1 MAQTQMALDSLDFD
15 ATVALATKVAP
26 HVDILEIGTPCI
38 KHNGI
43 ELLKTLRAKFP
54 NNKILVDLK
63 TMDAGFYEAEPF
75 YKAGAD
81 ICTVLGTADIGTIK
95 GVIDVANKYGKM
107 AQVDLINVADK
118 KARTLEVAKLGAHII
133 GVHTGLDQQA
143 AGQTP
148 FNDLAMVTGLKTGAK
163 VSVAGG
169 VKAATVRQVV
179 DAGADIV
186 VAGAAIYG
194 AADPAASAKEITGL
208 AHGSAAASAGGM
220 GKWLPWILAIGAGLI
235 GLSMLKGCNKPAE
248 PAAEAP
254 VVEQAAPAAEAAP
267 AVEATP
273 AAEVA
278 APAAVATMLE
288 GKLETFIKGSDPVSK
303 DVWFTM
309 DGITFDTAKA
319 TIKAESDVQLSHIA
333 DIMKANPAVSIK
345 VGGYTDNTGDTN
357 ANLLLSG
364 ERAAAV
370 KAALEA
376 KGVEAARL
384 ASEGYGQDHPV
395 CAANDTDACKAQNRR
410 VDVNVTAK

>member
-15 ATVALATKVAP
+15 GTVALATKVAP

-43 ELLKTLRAKFP
+43 EMLKTLRAKFP

-107 AQVDLINVADK
+107 AQVDMINVTDK

-148 FNDLAMVTGLKTGAK
+148 FNDLAMMAGLNTGAK
-163 VSVAGG
+163 ISVAGG
-169 VKAATVRQVV
+169 VKAATVKQVV

-194 AADPAASAKEITGL
+194 AADPAASAAEITGL
-208 AHGSAAASAGGM
+208 AHAGNASAGGM
-220 GKWLPWILAIGAGLI
+220 GKWLPWALVAGAVILGLALLSGNKGAEQAATDA
-235 GLSMLKGCNKPAE
+235 MPA
-248 PAAEAP
+248 
-254 VVEQAAPAAEAAP
+254 VEQA
-267 AVEATP
+267 VE
-273 AAEVA
+273 A
-278 APAAVATMLE
+278 APAAVE
-288 GKLETFIKGSDPVSK
+288 G
-303 DVWFTM
+303 
-309 DGITFDTAKA
+309 A
-319 TIKAESDVQLSHIA
+319 A
-333 DIMKANPAVSIK
+333 D
-345 VGGYTDNTGDTN
+345 
-357 ANLLLSG
+357 
-364 ERAAAV
+364 AAAATAGV
-370 KAALEA
+370 AVDAA
-376 KGVEAARL
+376 KDAA
-384 ASEGYGQDHPV
+384 
-395 CAANDTDACKAQNRR
+395 AAATDAAAPAA
-410 VDVNVTAK
+410 DAAAAPADAAK

>member
-107 AQVDLINVADK
+107 AQVDLINVTDK

-148 FNDLAMVTGLKTGAK
+148 FADLALVTSLNTGAK

-194 AADPAASAKEITGL
+194 AADPAASAAEITGL
-208 AHGSAAASAGGM
+208 ARGNTASAGGGM
-220 GKWLPWILAIGAGLI
+220 GKYLPWALIAGAVLLGLYFLT
-235 GLSMLKGCNKPAE
+235 GGKKAE
-248 PAAEAP
+248 EMPVTDGTAVEQTAPAADA
-254 VVEQAAPAAEAAP
+254 AAPAAD
-267 AVEATP
+267 AT
-273 AAEVA
+273 A
-278 APAAVATMLE
+278 APAADATVAPAADATAA
-288 GKLETFIKGSDPVSK
+288 PAA
-303 DVWFTM
+303 
-309 DGITFDTAKA
+309 DTAAPA
-319 TIKAESDVQLSHIA
+319 T
-333 DIMKANPAVSIK
+333 
-345 VGGYTDNTGDTN
+345 DTT
-357 ANLLLSG
+357 
-364 ERAAAV
+364 AA
-370 KAALEA
+370 
-376 KGVEAARL
+376 
-384 ASEGYGQDHPV
+384 P
-395 CAANDTDACKAQNRR
+395 AANAMDKAKEMAAPAADAAKDAVAVPATTDGLVGAAKDATG
-410 VDVNVTAK
+410 TAK

>member
-107 AQVDLINVADK
+107 AQVDLINVTDK

-148 FNDLAMVTGLKTGAK
+148 FADLALVTSLNTGAK

-194 AADPAASAKEITGL
+194 AADPAASAAEITGL
-208 AHGSAAASAGGM
+208 ARGSSAAAGGM
-220 GKWLPWILAIGAGLI
+220 GKYLPWVLIAGAVLLALYFLTGG
-235 GLSMLKGCNKPAE
+235 KKAE
-248 PAAEAP
+248 ETP
-254 VVEQAAPAAEAAP
+254 APAAAVEQTAP
-267 AVEATP
+267 AATDAVAPVATPDAATP
-273 AAEVA
+273 AADAAAPVVDSAKDAATA
-278 APAAVATMLE
+278 APATGEAAKTE
-288 GKLETFIKGSDPVSK
+288 GLVGAAK
-303 DVWFTM
+303 DTT
-309 DGITFDTAKA
+309 GTAK
-319 TIKAESDVQLSHIA
+319 
-333 DIMKANPAVSIK
+333 
-345 VGGYTDNTGDTN
+345 
-357 ANLLLSG
+357 
-364 ERAAAV
+364 
-370 KAALEA
+370 
-376 KGVEAARL
+376 
-384 ASEGYGQDHPV
+384 
-395 CAANDTDACKAQNRR
+395 
-410 VDVNVTAK
+410 

>member
-15 ATVALATKVAP
+15 ATVALAAKVAP

-107 AQVDLINVADK
+107 AQVDLINVKDK

-148 FNDLAMVTGLKTGAK
+148 FTDLAMVTSLNTGAK

-169 VKAATVRQVV
+169 VKAATAAQVV
-179 DAGADIV
+179 EAGADIV

-194 AADPAASAKEITGL
+194 AADPAASAAEITGIV
-208 AHGSAAASAGGM
+208 HGSGASAGGM
-220 GKWLPWILAIGAGLI
+220 KWLPWVIIAGAVLLGLYLLN
-235 GLSMLKGCNKPAE
+235 GGSAD
-248 PAAEAP
+248 
-254 VVEQAAPAAEAAP
+254 EAAADAAAVTEQ
-267 AVEATP
+267 AVEAT
-273 AAEVA
+273 
-278 APAAVATMLE
+278 
-288 GKLETFIKGSDPVSK
+288 D
-303 DVWFTM
+303 
-309 DGITFDTAKA
+309 
-319 TIKAESDVQLSHIA
+319 
-333 DIMKANPAVSIK
+333 
-345 VGGYTDNTGDTN
+345 
-357 ANLLLSG
+357 
-364 ERAAAV
+364 AAAMED
-370 KAALEA
+370 ATEMATEA
-376 KGVEAARL
+376 TDEAA
-384 ASEGYGQDHPV
+384 D
-395 CAANDTDACKAQNRR
+395 AANAE
-410 VDVNVTAK
+410 

>member
-15 ATVALATKVAP
+15 ATVALAAKVAP

-95 GVIDVANKYGKM
+95 GVIDVANKYGKQ
-107 AQVDLINVADK
+107 AQVDLINVTDK

-148 FNDLAMVTGLKTGAK
+148 FADLAMVTGLKTGAK

-194 AADPAASAKEITGL
+194 AADPAASATEITKL
-208 AHGSAAASAGGM
+208 AHGSAAASGGF
-220 GKWLPWILAIGAGLI
+220 KWLPWVIAIAVALLA
-235 GLSMLKGCNKPAE
+235 LSLLKGGNKPAE
-248 PAAEAP
+248 EAMD
-254 VVEQAAPAAEAAP
+254 
-267 AVEATP
+267 
-273 AAEVA
+273 A
-278 APAAVATMLE
+278 APAAVEQAADEAATAVDAAATAAGDAVE
-288 GKLETFIKGSDPVSK
+288 
-303 DVWFTM
+303 
-309 DGITFDTAKA
+309 TAKDA
-319 TIKAESDVQLSHIA
+319 ASDV
-333 DIMKANPAVSIK
+333 V
-345 VGGYTDNTGDTN
+345 
-357 ANLLLSG
+357 
-364 ERAAAV
+364 E
-370 KAALEA
+370 EA
-376 KGVEAARL
+376 KPAE
-384 ASEGYGQDHPV
+384 
-395 CAANDTDACKAQNRR
+395 
-410 VDVNVTAK
+410 

>member
-15 ATVALATKVAP
+15 ATVALAAKVAP

-107 AQVDLINVADK
+107 AQVDLINVTDK

-148 FNDLAMVTGLKTGAK
+148 FVDLAMVTGLKTGAK

-169 VKAATVRQVV
+169 VKAATVKQVV

-208 AHGSAAASAGGM
+208 AHGSSGAAAGGM
-220 GKWLPWILAIGAGLI
+220 GKWLPWALIAGAVLI
-235 GLSMLKGCNKPAE
+235 GLALLTGNKPAE
-248 PAAEAP
+248 MPADPAAAVEGAAAEGAAAVEGAAAEATTA
-254 VVEQAAPAAEAAP
+254 VEGAAAEGAAAVEGAADAAAAAVTEAAPAEAAP
-267 AVEATP
+267 A
-273 AAEVA
+273 
-278 APAAVATMLE
+278 
-288 GKLETFIKGSDPVSK
+288 
-303 DVWFTM
+303 
-309 DGITFDTAKA
+309 
-319 TIKAESDVQLSHIA
+319 
-333 DIMKANPAVSIK
+333 N
-345 VGGYTDNTGDTN
+345 
-357 ANLLLSG
+357 
-364 ERAAAV
+364 
-370 KAALEA
+370 
-376 KGVEAARL
+376 
-384 ASEGYGQDHPV
+384 
-395 CAANDTDACKAQNRR
+395 
-410 VDVNVTAK
+410 

>member
-148 FNDLAMVTGLKTGAK
+148 FNDLAMVTGLNTGAK
-163 VSVAGG
+163 ISVAGG

-194 AADPAASAKEITGL
+194 AADPAASAAEITAL
-208 AHGSAAASAGGM
+208 ARAGNASAGGM
-220 GKWLPWILAIGAGLI
+220 GKYLPWALIAGAVLLGLY
-235 GLSMLKGCNKPAE
+235 LLKGGNSTEEMPAADTATE
-248 PAAEAP
+248 QVAPDTAPAAEMP
-254 VVEQAAPAAEAAP
+254 AEAAP
-267 AVEATP
+267 AVD
-273 AAEVA
+273 A
-278 APAAVATMLE
+278 APAAPMPEAAPT
-288 GKLETFIKGSDPVSK
+288 DAAP
-303 DVWFTM
+303 
-309 DGITFDTAKA
+309 A
-319 TIKAESDVQLSHIA
+319 A
-333 DIMKANPAVSIK
+333 DMP
-345 VGGYTDNTGDTN
+345 
-357 ANLLLSG
+357 
-364 ERAAAV
+364 
-370 KAALEA
+370 
-376 KGVEAARL
+376 VEAA
-384 ASEGYGQDHPV
+384 P
-395 CAANDTDACKAQNRR
+395 AAAQ
-410 VDVNVTAK
+410 

>member
-107 AQVDLINVADK
+107 AQVDLINVTDK

-148 FNDLAMVTGLKTGAK
+148 FADLAMVTALNTGAK

-194 AADPAASAKEITGL
+194 AADPAASAAEITGL
-208 AHGSAAASAGGM
+208 ARGSSTAAGGM
-220 GKWLPWILAIGAGLI
+220 AKYLPWALIAGAVLLGLYFLT
-235 GLSMLKGCNKPAE
+235 GGKKAE
-248 PAAEAP
+248 ETPAAGAA
-254 VVEQAAPAAEAAP
+254 VEQTAPAATDAAAPAAAPAADAMAPAAEAAAP
-267 AVEATP
+267 A
-273 AAEVA
+273 A
-278 APAAVATMLE
+278 APAADAMAPAADAAAPAAAEAPKTEGLVGAAKDAT
-288 GKLETFIKGSDPVSK
+288 G
-303 DVWFTM
+303 
-309 DGITFDTAKA
+309 TAK
-319 TIKAESDVQLSHIA
+319 
-333 DIMKANPAVSIK
+333 
-345 VGGYTDNTGDTN
+345 
-357 ANLLLSG
+357 
-364 ERAAAV
+364 
-370 KAALEA
+370 
-376 KGVEAARL
+376 
-384 ASEGYGQDHPV
+384 
-395 CAANDTDACKAQNRR
+395 
-410 VDVNVTAK
+410 

>member
-107 AQVDLINVADK
+107 AQVDLINVTDK

-148 FNDLAMVTGLKTGAK
+148 FVDLAMVTGLNTGAK

-194 AADPAASAKEITGL
+194 AADPAASAAEITGL
-208 AHGSAAASAGGM
+208 ARAGNASAGGM
-220 GKWLPWILAIGAGLI
+220 GKWLPWALIAGAVLLGLY
-235 GLSMLKGCNKPAE
+235 LLKGGSPTEEMPAAADAAMEQVQEAAPAAAEAVEGAADAAAAAATEATDAAADAAATAVDAAKDAAAMPEAAPAE
-248 PAAEAP
+248 PAA
-254 VVEQAAPAAEAAP
+254 Q
-267 AVEATP
+267 
-273 AAEVA
+273 
-278 APAAVATMLE
+278 
-288 GKLETFIKGSDPVSK
+288 
-303 DVWFTM
+303 
-309 DGITFDTAKA
+309 
-319 TIKAESDVQLSHIA
+319 
-333 DIMKANPAVSIK
+333 
-345 VGGYTDNTGDTN
+345 
-357 ANLLLSG
+357 
-364 ERAAAV
+364 
-370 KAALEA
+370 
-376 KGVEAARL
+376 
-384 ASEGYGQDHPV
+384 
-395 CAANDTDACKAQNRR
+395 
-410 VDVNVTAK
+410 

>member
-148 FNDLAMVTGLKTGAK
+148 FADLALVTSLNTGAK

-194 AADPAASAKEITGL
+194 AADPAASAAEITGL
-208 AHGSAAASAGGM
+208 ARGSSAAAGGM
-220 GKWLPWILAIGAGLI
+220 GKFLPWALIAGAVLLGLYFLT
-235 GLSMLKGCNKPAE
+235 GGKKAE
-248 PAAEAP
+248 ETPAAGAA
-254 VVEQAAPAAEAAP
+254 VEQTAPAADAADAAAPAAAADAMAPAADAAAPAPAADAMAPAAEAA
-267 AVEATP
+267 
-273 AAEVA
+273 
-278 APAAVATMLE
+278 APAA
-288 GKLETFIKGSDPVSK
+288 G
-303 DVWFTM
+303 
-309 DGITFDTAKA
+309 
-319 TIKAESDVQLSHIA
+319 
-333 DIMKANPAVSIK
+333 
-345 VGGYTDNTGDTN
+345 
-357 ANLLLSG
+357 
-364 ERAAAV
+364 
-370 KAALEA
+370 
-376 KGVEAARL
+376 EAAKT
-384 ASEGYGQDHPV
+384 EGLVG
-395 CAANDTDACKAQNRR
+395 AAKDA
-410 VDVNVTAK
+410 TGSAK

>member
-43 ELLKTLRAKFP
+43 ELLKTLRSKFP

-81 ICTVLGTADIGTIK
+81 ICTVLGCADIGTIK
-95 GVIDVANKYGKM
+95 GVVDVANKYGKQ
-107 AQVDLINVADK
+107 AQVDLINVGDK
-118 KARTLEVAKLGAHII
+118 KARALEVAKLGAHII

-148 FNDLAMVTGLKTGAK
+148 FADLAMITGLNTGAK

-194 AADPAASAKEITGL
+194 AADPAASAAEITGL
-208 AHGSAAASAGGM
+208 AHAGNASAGGM
-220 GKWLPWILAIGAGLI
+220 GKLLPWALIAGAVLLGLY
-235 GLSMLKGCNKPAE
+235 LLKGGKPAE
-248 PAAEAP
+248 ETPAAAP
-254 VVEQAAPAAEAAP
+254 AAVEQAAPAADAAAPAEAAPTETAPAEAAP
-267 AVEATP
+267 AE
-273 AAEVA
+273 
-278 APAAVATMLE
+278 
-288 GKLETFIKGSDPVSK
+288 
-303 DVWFTM
+303 
-309 DGITFDTAKA
+309 
-319 TIKAESDVQLSHIA
+319 
-333 DIMKANPAVSIK
+333 
-345 VGGYTDNTGDTN
+345 
-357 ANLLLSG
+357 
-364 ERAAAV
+364 
-370 KAALEA
+370 EA
-376 KGVEAARL
+376 K
-384 ASEGYGQDHPV
+384 
-395 CAANDTDACKAQNRR
+395 
-410 VDVNVTAK
+410 

>member
-15 ATVALATKVAP
+15 ATVALAAKVAP

-107 AQVDLINVADK
+107 AQVDLINVKDK

-148 FNDLAMVTGLKTGAK
+148 FTDLAMVTGLKTGAK

-169 VKAATVRQVV
+169 VKATTAAQVV
-179 DAGADIV
+179 EAGADIV

-194 AADPAASAKEITGL
+194 AADPAASAAEITGIVH
-208 AHGSAAASAGGM
+208 AGNPSSGGM
-220 GKWLPWILAIGAGLI
+220 KWLPWVIIAGAVLLGLYLLN
-235 GLSMLKGCNKPAE
+235 GGSTDEVATDASTTMEQMGESADAAMEDAGDAVTEAGDAAAE
-248 PAAEAP
+248 MTNDAAEATG
-254 VVEQAAPAAEAAP
+254 EAMQDAG
-267 AVEATP
+267 EA
-273 AAEVA
+273 
-278 APAAVATMLE
+278 
-288 GKLETFIKGSDPVSK
+288 I
-303 DVWFTM
+303 
-309 DGITFDTAKA
+309 
-319 TIKAESDVQLSHIA
+319 
-333 DIMKANPAVSIK
+333 
-345 VGGYTDNTGDTN
+345 
-357 ANLLLSG
+357 
-364 ERAAAV
+364 
-370 KAALEA
+370 
-376 KGVEAARL
+376 
-384 ASEGYGQDHPV
+384 
-395 CAANDTDACKAQNRR
+395 TDAVDEAQ
-410 VDVNVTAK
+410 AE

>member
-148 FNDLAMVTGLKTGAK
+148 FADLALVTSLNTGAK
-163 VSVAGG
+163 ISVAGG

-194 AADPAASAKEITGL
+194 AADPAASAAEITGL
-208 AHGSAAASAGGM
+208 ARGSSAAAGGM
-220 GKWLPWILAIGAGLI
+220 GKFLPWALIAGAVLLGLYFLT
-235 GLSMLKGCNKPAE
+235 GGKKAE
-248 PAAEAP
+248 ETPAAGAA
-254 VVEQAAPAAEAAP
+254 VEQTAPAATDAAAPAPAPAEAAP
-267 AVEATP
+267 AADAMAP
-273 AAEVA
+273 AADAAAPAPAADAMSPAADAA
-278 APAAVATMLE
+278 APAAATAAEAPKTE
-288 GKLETFIKGSDPVSK
+288 GVVGAAKDATGS
-303 DVWFTM
+303 
-309 DGITFDTAKA
+309 AK
-319 TIKAESDVQLSHIA
+319 
-333 DIMKANPAVSIK
+333 
-345 VGGYTDNTGDTN
+345 
-357 ANLLLSG
+357 
-364 ERAAAV
+364 
-370 KAALEA
+370 
-376 KGVEAARL
+376 
-384 ASEGYGQDHPV
+384 
-395 CAANDTDACKAQNRR
+395 
-410 VDVNVTAK
+410 

>member
-15 ATVALATKVAP
+15 GTVALATKVAP

-43 ELLKTLRAKFP
+43 ELLKVLRAKFP

-95 GVIDVANKYGKM
+95 GVIDVANKYGKE
-107 AQVDLINVADK
+107 AQVDLINVTDK

-148 FNDLAMVTGLKTGAK
+148 FGDLALVTALKTGAK

-194 AADPAASAKEITGL
+194 AADPAAAAKEITGL
-208 AHGSAAASAGGM
+208 AHGSNAGAAGGFN
-220 GKWLPWILAIGAGLI
+220 WLPWVLAIGAGLL
-235 GLSMLKGCNKPAE
+235 GLFLMKGCNKPAE
-248 PAAEAP
+248 PTAEVAP
-254 VVEQAAPAAEAAP
+254 SAEVMPADAAPAADAA
-267 AVEATP
+267 
-273 AAEVA
+273 A
-278 APAAVATMLE
+278 APAA
-288 GKLETFIKGSDPVSK
+288 D
-303 DVWFTM
+303 
-309 DGITFDTAKA
+309 
-319 TIKAESDVQLSHIA
+319 
-333 DIMKANPAVSIK
+333 
-345 VGGYTDNTGDTN
+345 
-357 ANLLLSG
+357 
-364 ERAAAV
+364 AAAAPAD
-370 KAALEA
+370 AAA
-376 KGVEAARL
+376 APADAAAAPADAAAAPADAAAGVEAKT
-384 ASEGYGQDHPV
+384 EGLVG
-395 CAANDTDACKAQNRR
+395 AAKDAAAQ
-410 VDVNVTAK
+410 AK